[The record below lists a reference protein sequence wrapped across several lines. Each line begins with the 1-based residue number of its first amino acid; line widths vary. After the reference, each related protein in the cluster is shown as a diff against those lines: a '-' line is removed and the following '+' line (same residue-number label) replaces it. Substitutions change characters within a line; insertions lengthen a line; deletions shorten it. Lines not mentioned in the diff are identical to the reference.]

1 MIKSAKTTASGTAE
15 PADEENSKPVFGS
28 DARERIPVTQPY
40 LPERAKFQRYVDGIF
55 ARNWHTNNGP
65 LVRELTDRLKE
76 YLGVENLLLVSNG
89 TLALQIAYRVLG
101 LCDVKNPEAITTPFS
116 FVATASTL
124 KWEGITPVFAD
135 IDANTF
141 CLDPD
146 IIAHSVSNNTKAI
159 VPVHV
164 FGNCCDVETIENEA
178 RERNLKTIYDGAH
191 AFGVRFK
198 GESIFNH
205 GDATTLSFHATKLF
219 HTCEGGA
226 IVFRKKEDLKK
237 AKLLI
242 NFGIEGP
249 ETIGPLGINAKMSE
263 LHAAMG
269 LCVLDDIDD
278 ILNERA
284 NISYTY
290 ERVLGNYFKLPEW
303 NPDATRNFAY
313 FPIVFENPKEALA
326 GKKALEKSGIGTRR
340 YFYPSLDM
348 LSYLQP
354 QPEQPVSRN
363 IAQRVLCLPL
373 PAPGLDL
380 KDLKSALYLERG

>member
-1 MIKSAKTTASGTAE
+1 MIKAAKTTNSGTAE
-15 PADEENSKPVFGS
+15 QADDENSKPVFGS

-40 LPERAKFQRYVDGIF
+40 LPDRAKFQRYIDEIF
-55 ARNWHTNNGP
+55 TRNWHTNNGP
-65 LVRELTDRLKE
+65 LVRKLTDRLKE

-101 LCDVKNPEAITTPFS
+101 VCDDKNPEAITTPFS

-135 IDANTF
+135 INANTF

-146 IIAHSVSNNTKAI
+146 NIAHSVSNNTKAI

-164 FGNCCDVETIENEA
+164 YGNCCDVEAIEKAA

-198 GESIFNH
+198 GESILNR

-263 LHAAMG
+263 VHAAMG

-278 ILNERA
+278 ILNEREVT
-284 NISYTY
+284 SYSY
-290 ERVLGNYFKLPEW
+290 EKLLGDYFRFPEW

-313 FPIVFENPKEALA
+313 FPIVFESEKEVLA
-326 GKKALEKSGIGTRR
+326 AKKALEKLGIGTRR
-340 YFYPSLDM
+340 YFYPSLDT

-354 QPEQPVSRN
+354 QPEQPVARN

-373 PAPGLDL
+373 PVPGPDL
-380 KDLKSALYLERG
+380 NDIKSSLNLVRG

>member
-1 MIKSAKTTASGTAE
+1 MTKATNTTDSETAE
-15 PADEENSKPVFGS
+15 QVDEKNSKPVFGS
-28 DARERIPVTQPY
+28 DSRERIPVTQPY
-40 LPERAKFQRYVDGIF
+40 LPDRAKFQQYVDGIF

-65 LVRELTDRLKE
+65 LVRELTDRLKD
-76 YLGVENLLLVSNG
+76 YLSVENLLLVSNG
-89 TLALQIAYRVLG
+89 TLALQIAYRALG
-101 LCDVKNPEAITTPFS
+101 LCNVKNPEAITTPFS

-146 IIAHSVSNNTKAI
+146 NIARSVSNDTKAI

-164 FGNCCDVETIENEA
+164 YGNCCDVEAIEKAA

-198 GESIFNH
+198 GESVLNR

-226 IVFRKKEDLKK
+226 IVFRKKEDLAK

-269 LCVLDDIDD
+269 LCILDDIDD

-284 NISYTY
+284 DAGYSY

-313 FPIVFENPKEALA
+313 FPIVFESQKEALA
-326 GKKALEKSGIGTRR
+326 AKKALEKSGIGTRR
-340 YFYPSLDM
+340 YFYPSLDT

-380 KDLKSALYLERG
+380 NDLKSALNLERG

>member
-1 MIKSAKTTASGTAE
+1 MIKAKKTTILVTAE
-15 PADEENSKPVFGS
+15 PPDKENSKPVSGI
-28 DARERIPVTQPY
+28 DGRERIPVTQPY
-40 LPERAKFQRYVDGIF
+40 LPDRAKFQRYVDGIF
-55 ARNWHTNNGP
+55 TRNWHTNNGP

-89 TLALQIAYRVLG
+89 SLALQIAYRVLG
-101 LCDVKNPEAITTPFS
+101 VCEFKNPEAITTPFS
-116 FVATASTL
+116 FVATTSTL

-146 IIAHSVSNNTKAI
+146 NIAHSVSKNTKAI

-164 FGNCCDVETIENEA
+164 YGNCCDVEAIEKAA

-198 GESIFNH
+198 GQSVLNR

-226 IVFRKKEDLKK
+226 IVFRKKEDLEK

-249 ETIGPLGINAKMSE
+249 ETISSLGINAKMTE
-263 LHAAMG
+263 IHAAMG

-278 ILNERA
+278 ILDARA
-284 NISYTY
+284 SDSFSY
-290 ERVLGNYFKLPEW
+290 ERMLGNYFQLPEW

-313 FPIVFENPKEALA
+313 FPILFECRKEALA
-326 GKKALEKSGIGTRR
+326 GKKTLEKLGIGTRR
-340 YFYPSLDM
+340 YFSPSLDT
-348 LSYLQP
+348 LPYLQP
-354 QPEQPVSRN
+354 QPGQPVSRD
-363 IAQRVLCLPL
+363 IVQRVLCLPL
-373 PAPGLDL
+373 PASGLDP
-380 KDLKSALYLERG
+380 KDLISALISERG